1 MEYSPAESL
10 LSAPCDNLPS
20 LFSPPA
26 QGSSSPTVNPMDMMT
41 PQSSLEGDCT
51 PSRLSAVPEDAKAP
65 GDGEKKPVKKRK
77 SWGQVLPE
85 PKTNLP
91 PRKRAKTEDEKEQRR
106 VERVL
111 RNRRAAQSSRE
122 RKRQE
127 TEKLEKRN
135 QELELRLKE
144 VEKANFALLEKL
156 KQYERSSGV
165 VPTVPAGSPLEH
177 TLSAQLFTGQGLESG
192 SLDDLVAAPT
202 VNPASLSPEPVKQ
215 EPTVDQSA
223 QLTEMAPAASSDMT
237 QRPAE
242 MLCDLQ
248 CQTSEE
254 PCLPPSSTP
263 WAWMTFI
270 LTVSI
275 SAILTTQR
283 PLAQIALS
291 LKAGCSIAPSPQI
304 LTTIIW
310 LVTRPTS
317 SLRRSTSTSGSNPRT
332 SQRVTTPLQTYLA
345 SKLKA
350 PTLRVRLLKRILSR
364 SPNLARPLLDATFAA
379 LRLVSRGHDDRVG
392 AEIEPSLSQGA
403 DDALTECLRRID
415 LPSREILLTLLWT
428 IRTEQ
433 RRLGSGK
440 GQQSGSGSRLRPECS
455 VPRWTNPQQLPIGR
469 GVDGEAARQE
479 AGHA

>member
-1 MEYSPAESL
+1 M
-10 LSAPCDNLPS
+10 
-20 LFSPPA
+20 
-26 QGSSSPTVNPMDMMT
+26 NPMDMMT

-51 PSRLSAVPEDAKAP
+51 PSRLSAVPEDANTP
-65 GDGEKKPVKKRK
+65 GDGEKKPAKKRK

-144 VEKANFALLEKL
+144 VEKANFALLERL
-156 KQYERSSGV
+156 KRYERSSGV
-165 VPTVPAGSPLEH
+165 VPTVSAGSPLEH
-177 TLSAQLFTGQGLESG
+177 TLSAQLFTGQGLEPG
-192 SLDDLVAAPT
+192 SLDDLVAMPT

-215 EPTVDQSA
+215 EPTVDQST
-223 QLTEMAPAASSDMT
+223 QLSEVAPAASSDNMT

-254 PCLPPSSTP
+254 PCLPPSSTTV
-263 WAWMTFI
+263 WAWMAFI

-275 SAILTTQR
+275 SAILTIQR

-291 LKAGCSIAPSPQI
+291 LKAGSSIAPSPQI

-310 LVTRPTS
+310 LVTRPTAS
-317 SLRRSTSTSGSNPRT
+317 RRSTSASGSNPRT
-332 SQRVTTPLQTYLA
+332 SQRATTPLQTYLA

-350 PTLRVRLLKRILSR
+350 STLRVRLLKRILSS
-364 SPNLARPLLDATFAA
+364 SPNLARPLSDATFAA
-379 LRLVSRGHDDRVG
+379 LRLVSRGQDDRVG
-392 AEIEPSLSQGA
+392 AERELSLSQGA

-415 LPSREILLTLLWT
+415 LPSREVLLTLLWT

-433 RRLGSGK
+433 RQLGSTK
-440 GQQSGSGSRLRPECS
+440 GQGGSSGSRLRPECS
-455 VPRWTNPQQLPIGR
+455 VSGWTNPQKPSIGR

>member
-1 MEYSPAESL
+1 M
-10 LSAPCDNLPS
+10 
-20 LFSPPA
+20 
-26 QGSSSPTVNPMDMMT
+26 NPMDMMT

-51 PSRLSAVPEDAKAP
+51 PSRLSAVPEDATTP
-65 GDGEKKPVKKRK
+65 GDGEKKPAKKRK

-144 VEKANFALLEKL
+144 VENANFALLEKL

-165 VPTVPAGSPLEH
+165 VPTVAAGSPLEH

-215 EPTVDQSA
+215 EPTVDQST
-223 QLTEMAPAASSDMT
+223 QLTEVAPAASSDMT

-317 SLRRSTSTSGSNPRT
+317 SLRRSTHRRSTSTSGSNPRT
-332 SQRVTTPLQTYLA
+332 SQRATTPLQIYLV
-345 SKLKA
+345 SKLTS
-350 PTLRVRLLKRILSR
+350 TLRVRLLKRILSS
-364 SPNLARPLLDATFAA
+364 SPNLARPLSDATFVA
-379 LRLVSRGHDDRVG
+379 LRLVSRRQDDRVG
-392 AEIEPSLSQGA
+392 AEREPSLSQGA

-415 LPSREILLTLLWT
+415 LPSREVLLTLLWT

-433 RRLGSGK
+433 RRLGSTG
-440 GQQSGSGSRLRPECS
+440 GQSGSNDSRLRPECS
-455 VPRWTNPQQLPIGR
+455 VSGWTNPQKLPIGR
-469 GVDGEAARQE
+469 GVDGEATRRE
-479 AGHA
+479 TGHA